1 MGNCFSSERS
11 ASLALNKDN
20 GGVGGGAV
28 GHGGQGAVLA
38 SLHGGHVTHEVAHEA
53 PGDMLG
59 HPQHQLQGHPGA
71 AGQVLTTQGS
81 AFNPLAQVAILNF
94 VMSFEIGRSVFI
106 INFFNNW
113 IYVA

>member
-81 AFNPLAQVAILNF
+81 AFNPLAQVRSYIFSIWSLQWLQNIAQ
-94 VMSFEIGRSVFI
+94 IG
-106 INFFNNW
+106 
-113 IYVA
+113 